1 MSIGFEDS
9 ELPEVVIDDERT
21 TDGYTY
27 VHVGEWHFCVED
39 DLEEISTNRW
49 WADVKSWI
57 AYARYLDKVAEE
69 RGMDFTIE

>member
-39 DLEEISTNRW
+39 DLEELDGRW
-49 WADVKSWI
+49 WNDARSWI
-57 AYARYLDKVAEE
+57 AYAQYLDKVKAERSE
-69 RGMDFTIE
+69 